1 MKPRQLS
8 WKWLLLGL
16 VVLVLAGLAVLPRQI
31 GTSANLRDRV
41 AAALSTWTGA
51 TVTLTEP
58 LSVRYFPPLSLR
70 GGFVLTD
77 ATKLPLVSSITAK
90 DAKISLSVPDL
101 LVGRIKIDALR
112 LGRPKI
118 TLKEAGGPAMSPP
131 QTARALITNVLASAP
146 VRTVR
151 IGHGTIIAASGELLL
166 NELDA
171 RFDASAGSGA
181 LTALGSF
188 DFRGE
193 TVRFAIDSG
202 RISEAKGVQIA
213 PLTLRVTSDSVTA
226 KASGTARSGEGFA
239 LGGDMQVE
247 MSSARRFLNWVGMAL
262 PPGDSLQGLSAS
274 GPFYWNGTT
283 LTFDDGALTL
293 DGNAAVGLLAIT
305 MGARPRVEGTLAF
318 EHLVLDPYLGGDAPA
333 AADGPLLDWVLLKY
347 FDADLRISAAEVS
360 ALTMDLGRGGFT
372 ITAKQGVIS
381 SEVGELELCGGQ
393 AAGRVGLDLS
403 APRTKASLAGTLS
416 GVAIEPCLQ
425 PFGLGVPIKGVG
437 SLKIDV
443 STGGSTKEELI
454 RGLAGELKITAQN
467 GAVPIDFPQLMTG
480 TGANGDGWS
489 RESVTPFD
497 SLDADCRL
505 SAGHIW
511 CQSFKMQTGRSL
523 VSGSGGVDVG
533 RQTLDWDFLIANPVA
548 QLSAS
553 QLVMETPPRVTIRGP
568 LTQPLI
574 QRANHSTLGD
584 GSTQSGT
591 GNAPVSPR

>member
-8 WKWLLLGL
+8 WKWLLVGL
-16 VVLVLAGLAVLPRQI
+16 VVLLLAGLAVLPRQI
-31 GTSANLRDRV
+31 GASANLRDRV
-41 AAALSTWTGA
+41 VAALSAWTGA

-70 GGFVLTD
+70 GGFVLTN

-101 LVGRIKIDALR
+101 LAGRIKIDALR

-118 TLKEAGGPAMSPP
+118 TLKEAGAPAMPP
-131 QTARALITNVLASAP
+131 ETARTLVTDVLASAP

-151 IGHGTIIAASGELLL
+151 IGRGTVVAASGALLL
-166 NELDA
+166 NALDA
-171 RFDASAGSGA
+171 RLDASAGSGA
-181 LTALGSF
+181 LSALGSF

-202 RISEAKGVQIA
+202 RISETKGVQTA
-213 PLTLRVTSDSVTA
+213 PVTLTVTSDSVAA

-239 LGGDMQVE
+239 LVGDMQVE
-247 MSSARRFLNWVGMAL
+247 MSSARRFLNRVGMPL

-283 LTFDDGALTL
+283 LTFDDAALTL

-305 MGARPRVEGTLAF
+305 TGARPRVEGTLAF

-333 AADGPLLDWVLLKY
+333 AVDGPLFDWALLKY
-347 FDADLRISAAEVS
+347 FDADLRISAGEISVLA
-360 ALTMDLGRGGFT
+360 MDLGHGGFT
-372 ITAKQGVIS
+372 VTAKEGVIS

-403 APRTKASLAGTLS
+403 APRTKASLAGSLS
-416 GVAIEPCLQ
+416 GVAVEPCLQ
-425 PFGLGVPIKGVG
+425 PFGLGAPIRGVG

-443 STGGSTKEELI
+443 STGGHTKEELI
-454 RGLAGELKITAQN
+454 RGLAGDLKIAAQN
-467 GAVPIDFPQLMTG
+467 GAVPIDFPKLMRSTG
-480 TGANGDGWS
+480 VKVDGWN
-489 RESVTPFD
+489 REGITPFD

-511 CQSFKMQTGRSL
+511 CQSFKMQTGSDL
-523 VSGSGGVDVG
+523 VSGSGSVDVG
-533 RQTLDWDFLIANPVA
+533 QQTLDWDLLIANPVA

-553 QLVMETPPRVTIRGP
+553 QLVMEAPPRVTIRGP

-584 GSTQSGT
+584 GSTQSDT

>member
-16 VVLVLAGLAVLPRQI
+16 VVLVLAGLAVLPHQI

-112 LGRPKI
+112 LGRPTI
-118 TLKEAGGPAMSPP
+118 TLKDAGGPAMPPP

-151 IGHGTIIAASGELLL
+151 IGRGTIIAASGELLL

-193 TVRFAIDSG
+193 TVHFAIDSG
-202 RISEAKGVQIA
+202 RVSETEGVQTA
-213 PLTLRVTSDSVTA
+213 PVTLTVTSESVA
-226 KASGTARSGEGFA
+226 VKASGTASSGEDFA
-239 LGGDMQVE
+239 LSGDMQVE
-247 MSSARRFLNWVGMAL
+247 MSNARRFLNWVGMPL

-274 GPFYWNGTT
+274 GPFHWNGTT

-293 DGNAAVGLLAIT
+293 DGNTAVGLFAIT
-305 MGARPRVEGTLAF
+305 TGAQPRVEGTLAF
-318 EHLVLDPYLGGDAPA
+318 EHLVLDPYLGGDEPA
-333 AADGPLLDWVLLKY
+333 AADGPLLDWVLKY
-347 FDADLRISAAEVS
+347 FEADLRISAGEVS
-360 ALTMDLGRGGFT
+360 ALTMDLGHGGFT

-393 AAGRVGLDLS
+393 AAGRVWLDLS
-403 APRTKASLAGTLS
+403 APRTEASLAGTLS
-416 GVAIEPCLQ
+416 GVAIESCLQ

-454 RGLAGELKITAQN
+454 RGLAGVLKITAEN

-489 RESVTPFD
+489 RESLTPFD

-533 RQTLDWDFLIANPVA
+533 RQTLDWDLLIADPVA

-553 QLVMETPPRVTIRGP
+553 QLIMETPPRVTIRGP

-584 GSTQSGT
+584 GSTQSDT